1 MKLSKEEVAYSIIKM
16 YFGNIARL
24 GFKRR
29 LDLDAVINA
38 YLYTLKRLKE
48 LEKNDDEI
56 EKMVEKTEAELAN
69 ETKEEL
75 FPQITDKDIKYEE

>member
-1 MKLSKEEVAYSIIKM
+1 MTLSKEEVAYSIIKM

-75 FPQITDKDIKYEE
+75 FPQITE

>member
-1 MKLSKEEVAYSIIKM
+1 MKLSNEEIAYSIIEM
-16 YFGNIARL
+16 YIGNIARL

-56 EKMVEKTEAELAN
+56 EKMVEKTEAKLAN

-75 FPQITDKDIKYEE
+75 FPQINDSEVK

>member
-16 YFGNIARL
+16 YFSNIARL

-29 LDLDAVINA
+29 LDLDAVINS

>member
-29 LDLDAVINA
+29 LDLDAVINS